1 MRRARMWRR
10 AGSRSSVMDSRVE
23 GGAGDEAAVAGVVG
37 RGVVWG
43 DARDLDGDE
52 NESISGVAGVV
63 DAVEGRGWVPDP
75 TKELAQRSKS
85 AATPVPLSMSSTKRS
100 TSLAEVG
107 PPRLAREGR
116 GGDLI
121 AGTLLGL
128 AYGLISSSCSRLAT
142 EDGRVR
148 SSGVCTSE
156 LEVGVLKRSRFRL
169 SSSAKIVSFHDDV
182 TSLKRL
188 KVANDASSSARA
200 YSAELE

>member
-1 MRRARMWRR
+1 MWRR